1 MIARV
6 VTTES
11 RWTWASRWS
20 LVVTAACLPL
30 YVVRWHYGPL
40 PTTLLE
46 TLIIVTVVTYV
57 VGRWREGA
65 LRLTRTFLDIPLL
78 LLLLAAAISVVV
90 AKDHRGAIGL
100 FRAYFL
106 EPMALFYVAV
116 DLLRRDVDYR
126 RLLAAIG
133 VGSSIFAVM
142 NIAVFAQAY
151 VHHAVHI
158 GVPPSALYGDAN
170 YVAMYFDPIVALAA
184 GVALFGDEARTRW
197 LGAAWLLLAGLALL
211 LTLSKGSYLGMF
223 GLALF
228 VYATVGRWRVPIIA
242 GVVVVALAL
251 SRVPFIADRI
261 ATTYNSI
268 AGRAEV
274 FTATFTMIRNSPIFG
289 LGLGGFSYQFRGA
302 IPEVYPHDIWLT
314 FWVETGLV
322 GMVAFAII
330 LFTLLWRGWRAWP
343 PTTGFARAALWGVVG
358 GLVVWT
364 LHGLVDSP
372 YWKNDMSALFWIM
385 AALEVSILGGLVLV
399 AGRGSPKSV

>member
-6 VTTES
+6 TTHS
-11 RWTWASRWS
+11 RWTEASRWA
-20 LVVTAACLPL
+20 LTLTAACLPL

-46 TLIIVTVVTYV
+46 TLIIVTVFTYV
-57 VGRWREGA
+57 VGRWREGS
-65 LRLTRTFLDIPLL
+65 LRPTRTFLDIPLL

-106 EPMALFYVAV
+106 EPAALFYVAV
-116 DLLRRDVDYR
+116 DLVRRDGDYR
-126 RLLAAIG
+126 RVLAALG
-133 VGSSIFAVM
+133 VGSSIFAVL
-142 NIAVFAQAY
+142 NIAAFVQAY
-151 VHHAVHI
+151 LHHAVHV
-158 GVPPSALYGDAN
+158 GVPPNALYGDAN
-170 YVAMYFDPIVALAA
+170 YVAMYFDPIVALAS
-184 GVALFGDEARTRW
+184 GVVLFGEAARTRW
-197 LGAAWLLLAGLALL
+197 LGAAWLLLAGTALL
-211 LTLSKGSYLGMF
+211 LTLSKGSYLGLF

-289 LGLGGFSYQFRGA
+289 LGLGGFSYEFRGA

-314 FWVETGLV
+314 FWVETGLLGV
-322 GMVAFAII
+322 IAFGVI
-330 LFTLLWRGWRAWP
+330 LFSLLWRGWRAWP
-343 PTTGFARAALWGVVG
+343 KTEGIARAALWGVVG

-385 AALEVSILGGLVLV
+385 AALEVAILRGLI
-399 AGRGSPKSV
+399 ASGRGSPQRV

>member
-6 VTTES
+6 TTDS
-11 RWTWASRWS
+11 RWIQACRWA
-20 LVVTAACLPL
+20 LTITAACLPL

-46 TLIIVTVVTYV
+46 TLIVVTVVTYV
-57 VGRWREGA
+57 IGRWRERA
-65 LRLTRTFLDIPLL
+65 LRPVRTFLDIPLL

-90 AKDHRGAIGL
+90 AKDHRTALGL

-106 EPMALFYVAV
+106 EPAALFYVAT
-116 DLLRRDVDYR
+116 DLVRRDGDYR
-126 RLLAAIG
+126 RLIAALG
-133 VGSSIFAVM
+133 VGSSIFAVL
-142 NIAVFAQAY
+142 NIFAFAQAL
-151 VHHAVHI
+151 VHHAVHV

-184 GVALFGDEARTRW
+184 GVVLFGNTPRSRW
-197 LGAAWLLLAGLALL
+197 LGAAWLLLAGTALL
-211 LTLSKGSYLGMF
+211 LTLSKGSYLGLF

-242 GVVVVALAL
+242 GVIVAALAL
-251 SRVPFIADRI
+251 SRVPFIADRL

-274 FTATFTMIRNSPIFG
+274 FTATYAMIRNSPIFG

-302 IPEVYPHDIWLT
+302 IPEVYPHDVWLT
-314 FWVETGLV
+314 FWVETGVL
-322 GMVAFAII
+322 GMIAFGVI

-343 PTTGFARAALWGVVG
+343 RTADFARAALWGVVG
-358 GLVVWT
+358 GLVVWAM
-364 LHGLVDSP
+364 HGLVDSP

-385 AALEVSILGGLVLV
+385 AAMEVAVLRGLVAV
-399 AGRGSPKSV
+399 AGRGSPERA